1 MSFYDDIRE
10 VDMEVRCEFCNS
22 EHVWKS
28 GNHKGFQRYQ
38 CAECKKHFDFG
49 EYLDKNIIHFGVKI
63 KVTEHIKLSRDNY
76 CTPTNK
82 CRKNH
87 TEWLKD
93 RIRFNG
99 WKVPNE
105 TYADIEHFTDEWVK
119 QHYNDCML
127 NFDLNI
133 AFFERIDIKEFN
145 SYLNKFVT
153 ANKFKKVDDLNTVAS
168 IPGIY
173 ILVLDEY
180 KQVYIGK
187 AENIKRRIMQHWSAK
202 KEFDRLIY
210 GSVDSSVLSIDSFGA
225 LDTTRIFYKKVQNN
239 KIHEQEGKI
248 VDSFEPSYS
257 LNRICGGLNEHG
269 DMVSRATDAIETMK
283 KRDL

>member
-1 MSFYDDIRE
+1 
-10 VDMEVRCEFCNS
+10 MEVKCEFCNS
-22 EHVWKS
+22 NQVWKS
-28 GNHKGFQRYQ
+28 GNHKGMQRYQ
-38 CAECKKHFDFG
+38 CAECKKYFDFG
-49 EYLDKNIIHFGVKI
+49 EYLNNSIVHFGVKI
-63 KVTEHIKLSRDNY
+63 KATEHIKLSRENY

-82 CRKNH
+82 CRKMH

-93 RIRFNG
+93 RIRFDG
-99 WKVPNE
+99 WIVPNE
-105 TYADIEHFTDEWVK
+105 TYADVEHFTNEWVR
-119 QHYNDCML
+119 QHYEDCML
-127 NFDLNI
+127 NFDLNMS
-133 AFFERIDIKEFN
+133 FFDGIGFEEFN
-145 SYLNKFVT
+145 SYLKKFVST
-153 ANKFKKVDDLNTVAS
+153 NKFKEIDDLNSVAS
-168 IPGIY
+168 ITGIY

-225 LDTTRIFYKKVQNN
+225 LDTTRIFYKKVQINR
-239 KIHEQEGKI
+239 IDEQEEKI

-269 DMVSRATDAIETMK
+269 DMVSRAIDAIETMK